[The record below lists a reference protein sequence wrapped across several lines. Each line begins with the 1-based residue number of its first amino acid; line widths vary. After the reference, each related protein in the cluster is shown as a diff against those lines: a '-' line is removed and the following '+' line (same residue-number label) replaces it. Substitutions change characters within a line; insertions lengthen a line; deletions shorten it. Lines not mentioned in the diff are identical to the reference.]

1 MTSYATEHARSRTP
15 SPSRDQG
22 PPRRPDLSTFFTT
35 LSEISTQPDRV
46 REHAVPVPGDV
57 SAAYRSLAE
66 AFEVMRRDI
75 DRQGPSE
82 GEGGG
87 DGELLQGMIEALLGA
102 AERPPREV
110 EGVDEEYIAQLDRVD
125 IKKVDKEKDCPICG
139 NAFHDGMY
147 ILTILLH
154 SHVLDHPILLSSY
167 VNAGLGGLPEEL
179 ERKLVAIQSAS
190 NLRLQL
196 LVHKCPSVHMPSET
210 TSLVLFSLD

>member
-15 SPSRDQG
+15 SPDSRSQG

-35 LSEISTQPDRV
+35 LSEISTQPDRS

-75 DRQGPSE
+75 DRQGTDDHQ
-82 GEGGG
+82 GG
-87 DGELLQGMIEALLGA
+87 DGELLQNMIEALLGA

-125 IKKVDKEKDCPICG
+125 IKKVDKSKDCPICG
-139 NAFHDGMY
+139 NGFHEG
-147 ILTILLH
+147 T
-154 SHVLDHPILLSSY
+154 
-167 VNAGLGGLPEEL
+167 
-179 ERKLVAIQSAS
+179 Q
-190 NLRLQL
+190 
-196 LVHKCPSVHMPSET
+196 
-210 TSLVLFSLD
+210 F